1 MAGRRETVHK
11 PVIACEK
18 RAQTGSS
25 AVSPWNEECACRGE
39 RILVF
44 QLTTGV
50 FLLLGLKRPCLE
62 QRVNFSRRTFHDRG
76 RGAPATCTCIEELR
90 KSLQPLPNIAL
101 RALRISV
108 TVTSRLERNL
118 NSNVIF
124 ATSRGIVKNLP
135 KLREF
140 VSSAEKAAMTLRLSA
155 TLLTDTDYFTKAHA
169 QAWTTLFN
177 CNTSYAWNFHA
188 ADVIG
193 ITPKRRA
200 LNEPMEIPGPKFR
213 YRA

>member
-1 MAGRRETVHK
+1 MAGRRETMHK

-76 RGAPATCTCIEELR
+76 RGAPATCTCTGELR

-124 ATSRGIVKNLP
+124 ATSHESWKICTSFASLFPLRKKRPWHFDLARPFLP
-135 KLREF
+135 TRIILLRR
-140 VSSAEKAAMTLRLSA
+140 M
-155 TLLTDTDYFTKAHA
+155 
-169 QAWTTLFN
+169 
-177 CNTSYAWNFHA
+177 
-188 ADVIG
+188 
-193 ITPKRRA
+193 RRQSNNA
-200 LNEPMEIPGPKFR
+200 I
-213 YRA
+213 

>member
-1 MAGRRETVHK
+1 MAGRRETMHK

-76 RGAPATCTCIEELR
+76 RGAPATCTCTGELR

-118 NSNVIF
+118 NSNAWYLPQV
-124 ATSRGIVKNLP
+124 AKVVKNLY
-135 KLREF
+135 KFREF
-140 VSSAEKAAMTLRLSA
+140 ASSAEKAAMTLRLSA
-155 TLLTDTDYFTKAHA
+155 TLLTDTDYFTNAHA
-169 QAWTTLFN
+169 QASTT
-177 CNTSYAWNFHA
+177 A
-188 ADVIG
+188 I
-193 ITPKRRA
+193 
-200 LNEPMEIPGPKFR
+200 
-213 YRA
+213 